1 MRPIPRQRDTFAYR
15 IAAVP
20 ALEQVFDEMD
30 ASGMSDDYNN
40 AMALTDRLKG
50 EFDEWAVKS
59 QKTLHPYESSTD
71 DDKRGPI
78 GHWPYIEQFLN
89 ENYPAAFRGHEYG
102 HEEARGLLDR
112 DDPPLEPE
120 HGTYWRSGPYATGPE
135 AVNSLG
141 YDPKEVAAGMLYLHN
156 RSHSGRV
163 DPGWLDWDTTR
174 LTDIFD
180 KRVKM
185 QKAYDERMKTAAP
198 ALEQNA
204 MTLVDRLQGEFD
216 KWAKGVGAWK
226 PDRGAIG
233 HWPHVE
239 SFMRENYPAA
249 YRGLE
254 YGVEEARHLL
264 NEDGRFKNTTPYST
278 GPEAIAEHG
287 YDPKEIAA
295 GMLYLHNRSHPGR
308 VDPGWVAMDTNR
320 LTDIAKKR
328 HQMQKAYDERQMQRS
343 AAVADDTIERLRG
356 EFHDWW
362 NADNGTSPKEGQPRW
377 TPVSSRDAMGYWGNM
392 ERFLSARYPAASRDV
407 LYMGMEQVEPLLHQ
421 RDNQWG
427 AVPRNADPYET
438 GPQAIEKHGY
448 DPAEIAAGVL
458 YLHNDGRPGRE
469 QFQHVYRNL
478 ILKIIRNR
486 RKMQKEYDSKPRQ
499 LELPLD
505 DVLDKAAAALDFA
518 SRLAMPAEDAYDG
531 NWKSRK
537 TSPPI
542 VGPFYHSS
550 DHDLP
555 DGTILLPHH
564 GESKFTDDYERRP
577 GWKERTKWVW
587 MELDPSGG
595 WGEHTYEV
603 EPMDEGPWPWNG
615 DGRANGYTSPRARII
630 RKMTPEDQ
638 QELMDAFV
646 DRMHEENRQRS
657 QNRPRQ
663 VRLYTRTAMPAP
675 LPEGIT
681 FHHHPDDST
690 IPAEHYDDFYAPAIE
705 ARHHGN
711 YVGHLSWT
719 DGSPEDG
726 GRPVGEINGIMV
738 KPEYQRHGVATAM
751 FDYVRQQHEPA
762 VHHSGFLSA
771 DGRSWRDYEESRHKT
786 AMPAPLPDDVTF
798 KYHHTN
804 DSIPEGYSGVN
815 QGGSHTFLAPAV
827 AAYRN
832 DKPIAYVEWWPT
844 DKYPNAAKHYRH
856 VMDKG
861 KPGEV
866 YYIYVHPNHR
876 RNSIASEMFRWAKDN
891 VEPDLH
897 HSPKKSELG
906 KKWVSYEES
915 TPELARAA
923 AVIRYAQRVVAM
935 PLNHIPPM
943 NHFDDRLFKKQLDNL
958 HYYGDEI
965 TGKPDRA
972 NLIRSQGG
980 STINTAGEH
989 AVFVSFIHHDEN
1001 GAPTG
1006 ILHYF
1011 PTGSRSAKEKPGGI
1025 QVLVHPDHQGKGI
1038 GSKLLDAAM
1047 AEYGPEAEGF
1057 GDYVPIDLDNQ
1068 NVTPGGNA
1076 LIQRYLKRTAMPQAW
1091 WEMETKNKGYVK
1103 GRYYSELNRSRDN
1116 LVKKL
1121 YGPGHT
1127 YQRAPYQWE
1136 EGYDSRYIGHIIDP
1150 EGQIVDHITYHGP
1163 VF

>member
-15 IAAVP
+15 IAAPVNQDVVTR
-20 ALEQVFDEMD
+20 LGDEFHQWWKD
-30 ASGMSDDYNN
+30 SGYTWD
-40 AMALTDRLKG
+40 
-50 EFDEWAVKS
+50 
-59 QKTLHPYESSTD
+59 PYERD
-71 DDKRGPI
+71 DDDERGPM
-78 GHWPYIEQFLN
+78 GDWPTIEEFL
-89 ENYPAAFRGHEYG
+89 EERYPAAH
-102 HEEARGLLDR
+102 RGLMMGQEMARPLLDGVGR
-112 DDPPLEPE
+112 HDEDPTLPGQRNFNMLQV
-120 HGTYWRSGPYATGPE
+120 TYGDNKIAPYDTGPE
-135 AVNSLG
+135 AK
-141 YDPKEVAAGMLYLHN
+141 D
-156 RSHSGRV
+156 
-163 DPGWLDWDTTR
+163 
-174 LTDIFD
+174 
-180 KRVKM
+180 
-185 QKAYDERMKTAAP
+185 Q
-198 ALEQNA
+198 
-204 MTLVDRLQGEFD
+204 
-216 KWAKGVGAWK
+216 
-226 PDRGAIG
+226 
-233 HWPHVE
+233 
-239 SFMRENYPAA
+239 
-249 YRGLE
+249 
-254 YGVEEARHLL
+254 
-264 NEDGRFKNTTPYST
+264 
-278 GPEAIAEHG
+278 HG
-287 YDPKEIAA
+287 YDPREVAAAFLLLHNKTHPLRGYRAGEDQARLDEIAQARNAEFDNADIDVLHDIAQKRHKMQHAASNDYDDTAWWAA
-295 GMLYLHNRSHPGR
+295 GWDDEDDDDDEPAHKTAMPAPAPKGLRFEHDPNFIHPHADYLGR
-308 VDPGWVAMDTNR
+308 V
-320 LTDIAKKR
+320 
-328 HQMQKAYDERQMQRS
+328 QAY
-343 AAVADDTIERLRG
+343 VDDHPVGHLEWL
-356 EFHDWW
+356 
-362 NADNGTSPKEGQPRW
+362 KEGNPLSIVTDRK
-377 TPVSSRDAMGYWGNM
+377 PGEVSFIYVHPNYRRHSIASEMFDWAKEN
-392 ERFLSARYPAASRDV
+392 AAPDLHHSQRRTDLGEKWV
-407 LYMGMEQVEPLLHQ
+407 NYEQQ
-421 RDNQWG
+421 R
-427 AVPRNADPYET
+427 
-438 GPQAIEKHGY
+438 
-448 DPAEIAAGVL
+448 
-458 YLHNDGRPGRE
+458 
-469 QFQHVYRNL
+469 
-478 ILKIIRNR
+478 
-486 RKMQKEYDSKPRQ
+486 
-499 LELPLD
+499 
-505 DVLDKAAAALDFA
+505 AAAI
-518 SRLAMPAEDAYDG
+518 RMAMPAEDAYDG
-531 NWKSRK
+531 NWKNRK

-555 DGTILLPHH
+555 DGTILLPNQ

-615 DGRANGYTSPRARII
+615 DGRTHGYTSPRARII

-646 DRMHEENRQRS
+646 DRMHEENRH
-657 QNRPRQ
+657 
-663 VRLYTRTAMPAP
+663 LYARRTAMPAP

-681 FHHHPDDST
+681 FHYHPDDST

-738 KPEYQRHGVATAM
+738 KPEYQRHSVATAM

-762 VHHSGFLSA
+762 IHHSGFLSA

-786 AMPAPLPDDVTF
+786 AMPAPLPEGVTF

-804 DSIPEGYSGVN
+804 DSIPEGYSGAN

-827 AAYRN
+827 AAYKN

-866 YYIYVHPNHR
+866 YYIYVHPRYR
-876 RNSIASEMFRWAKDN
+876 RNSIASEMFRWAQDN

-906 KKWVSYEES
+906 TKWVSYEES

-923 AVIRYAQRVVAM
+923 AVIRYAERVAM

-958 HYYGDEI
+958 GYWSDEEI
-965 TGKPDRA
+965 NGIPDRA

-980 STINTAGEH
+980 STIDTAGEH
-989 AVFVSFIHHDEN
+989 AVFMSFIHHDEN
-1001 GAPTG
+1001 GAPNG

-1076 LIQRYLKRTAMPQAW
+1076 LLQRYLKRTAADSY
-1091 WEMETKNKGYVK
+1091 WEMHTKNKGWIK
-1103 GRYYSELNRSRDN
+1103 GRYYSDGHRGRDN
-1116 LVKKL
+1116 LIKKH
-1121 YGPGHT
+1121 YGSGHV
-1127 YQRAPYQWE
+1127 YQGKQTDGSGRPQCTANDC
-1136 EGYDSRYIGHIIDP
+1136 GDRLCDSRYIAHIVGPD
-1150 EGQIVDHITYHGP
+1150 GSIVDHVTSHGSHYG
-1163 VF
+1163 